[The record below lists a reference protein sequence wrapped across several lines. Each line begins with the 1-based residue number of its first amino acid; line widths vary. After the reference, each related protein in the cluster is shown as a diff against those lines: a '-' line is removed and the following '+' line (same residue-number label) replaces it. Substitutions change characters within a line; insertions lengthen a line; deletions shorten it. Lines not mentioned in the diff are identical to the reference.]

1 MFKLCDDLK
10 KILSSLAYQD
20 AGEYLATRDKMKIL
34 GIKPQENDAVSPPPL
49 KMTKKTITHRIA
61 LISDGRGQGAPL
73 DYAIETCTR
82 LEAKIDLLIH
92 ASAETADIAVLKD
105 RIKSADLYCQ
115 TIQLGTEPMEDI
127 INYLHNQPRIA
138 SIIAMPHDE
147 IAKLIM
153 DEIISG
159 RGGTMP
165 VPLVLIEDN
174 TSIRST
180 KQSAA

>member
-1 MFKLCDDLK
+1 MFKLNDDLK
-10 KILSSLAYQD
+10 RILSSLAYQD
-20 AGEYLATRDKMKIL
+20 AGEFLTTRDKMKVL
-34 GIKPQENDAVSPPPL
+34 GITPEENAAISPSPL
-49 KMTKKTITHRIA
+49 KMVKKPITHRIA

-92 ASAETADIAVLKD
+92 GSTDTADIVTLED
-105 RIKSADLYCQ
+105 RIRSAGLHSQ

-127 INYLHNQPRIA
+127 INYLHNQPSIA
-138 SIIAMPHDE
+138 SIIAMPDDE
-147 IAKLIM
+147 TAKLIM

-159 RGGTMP
+159 RGRSMP
-165 VPLVLIEDN
+165 VPLVLIEDKA
-174 TSIRST
+174 SIRST